1 MVPNVPVYMDL
12 IETIS
17 VPSSFPKDDNK
28 STTLNTQAT
37 AITEMTAR
45 VLLVY
50 VMRVVFQWC
59 RLQRSGSWLVV

>member
-12 IETIS
+12 IETSS
-17 VPSSFPKDDNK
+17 VPSSFPWPRYKDDNK

-37 AITEMTAR
+37 AIKEMTAR

-50 VMRVVFQWC
+50 VMHVVFQ
-59 RLQRSGSWLVV
+59 